1 MRRRQNTL
9 LAGIA
14 ALALVAGTG
23 ISLAQQTQ
31 SSQGGTQSTTGA
43 STSSSTQGGSAMQ
56 RSGTKAGTAA
66 QANSSGAG
74 KQGST
79 AQQKIGQNG
88 KQQSTGQA
96 GNRSAQNAQQGKA
109 GHGQQSHMNRT
120 AQNKEHGQ
128 QSHMNR
134 TAQNKEKGQGATMQS
149 RTERNAA
156 LQEHGRTRFNT
167 AQEYRRGERNRFS
180 TAQEHM
186 RGQRVRTNTAQERNG
201 NLRGLQANTSIP
213 MQGSRGGNINLS
225 GQQRMEIDQVVDAS
239 NAPRADRVD
248 FNVRVGTVVPRRSV
262 RVVPVPETLVRIE
275 PRWRGYEYFVY
286 NNQVIVVSP
295 RTMRIVAVLP
305 A

>member
-23 ISLAQQTQ
+23 ISLAQQNQ
-31 SSQGGTQSTTGA
+31 SGGTQSTTGA

-56 RSGTKAGTAA
+56 HSGTKSGTAA
-66 QANSSGAG
+66 QANSGAG
-74 KQGST
+74 KQGSA

-88 KQQSTGQA
+88 TQQSTGQA

-109 GHGQQSHMNRT
+109 GQGQQSHMNRT
-120 AQNKEHGQ
+120 AQSKEHGQ
-128 QSHMNR
+128 QGHMNR

-186 RGQRVRTNTAQERNG
+186 RGQHVRTNTAQERNG

-213 MQGSRGGNINLS
+213 MQGGRGGNVNLS